1 MVNTNNKIQ
10 LEIEVFGM
18 RIYYTNRMKL
28 PCGWE
33 KSVQW
38 ESEHELGWIGQLDIL
53 CGTHLVSGPEEVKQI
68 KGMKYNL
75 NLSGLENHQSAW
87 FNFEE
92 PRWLF
97 DASFH
102 LMLAYFTHMYCTQ
115 SNQLLIPSSS
125 PLKAST
131 KE

>member
-1 MVNTNNKIQ
+1 MMVNTNSKIQ
-10 LEIEVFGM
+10 LELKVVGM
-18 RIYYTNRMKL
+18 RIYYTNKMRL
-28 PCGWE
+28 LCAWE
-33 KSVQW
+33 ESVQW
-38 ESEHELGWIGQLDIL
+38 ESEHELGWIRQSDIL

-97 DASFH
+97 YAYFH
-102 LMLAYFTHMYCTQ
+102 LMLTYFIHIYCTQ
-115 SNQLLIPSSS
+115 RNQLLT
-125 PLKAST
+125 PLSCLLV
-131 KE
+131 